1 MIGWLEGELLE
12 KHPGQVLVKVGG
24 VGYQVY
30 ISLATFYN
38 LPDPPASVAL
48 LIHTRASEDA
58 LELYGFLTREEK
70 TLFLQLINIPRIGPR
85 MAINILSGIS
95 PEEFAQAL
103 AGSDLK
109 RLSGI
114 PGVGRKTGERIIV
127 ELKDR
132 VPAPGGLLPP
142 RAPGD
147 QLYNDALSALIN
159 LGYPKNQAEKA
170 LDSCRGQGADTLEDL
185 LRQSL
190 KVLVR

>member
-103 AGSDLK
+103 AASDLK

-147 QLYNDALSALIN
+147 QLYNDALSALVN
-159 LGYPKNQAEKA
+159 LGYHKQQAEKA
-170 LDSCRGQGADTLEDL
+170 LDSCRGQGADTLEEL

-190 KVLVR
+190 KVMAR